1 MLQYWFSERREEP
14 ESGTAEPQS
23 KEEKFKS
30 DIENMLGEALEL
42 LGRDVKEV
50 EAGLLSSNIDFCTF
64 PLIVSFN

>member
-42 LGRDVKEV
+42 LGKDVK
-50 EAGLLSSNIDFCTF
+50 AGLLSSNIDFCTF